1 MMRSL
6 ANLSRDE
13 RGASIIELA
22 LTAPFLAAMVIG
34 MVDISRGYHAK
45 LTLEQVAQRAVEKAM
60 QGMQGDDSTDIF
72 QGLKEEAALAAD
84 IPQSKVT
91 VRYWLECNGVSQNTG
106 GTSGMAAD
114 YEKVCPNATDVIS
127 RHMNVRLE
135 KTYTPMFKTKF
146 LGSNADGTFTLI
158 GEAGLRV
165 Q

>member
-1 MMRSL
+1 MRTL
-6 ANLSRDE
+6 LNLNRDE

-72 QGLKEEAALAAD
+72 DGLKAETAAAAQIDEED
-84 IPQSKVT
+84 VT
-91 VRYWLECNGVSQNTG
+91 VTYWLECNGVSQNTG
-106 GTSGMAAD
+106 GTAGMAAD
-114 YEKVCPNATDVIS
+114 YEKVCPNSTDVFS

-146 LGSNADGTFTLI
+146 LGSNADGTFTLV

>member
-1 MMRSL
+1 MRRPL
-6 ANLSRDE
+6 ATLGREE

-34 MVDISRGYHAK
+34 MADISRGYHAK
-45 LTLEQVAQRAVEKAM
+45 LQLEQVAQRAVEKAM

-72 QGLKEEAALAAD
+72 EGLKQEAAVAAGVD
-84 IPQSKVT
+84 EDDVT

-106 GTSGMAAD
+106 GDAAMAAD
-114 YEKVCPNATDVIS
+114 YEKVCPNATDVFS
-127 RHMNVRLE
+127 RHMNVRIE
-135 KTYTPMFKTKF
+135 KVYTPMFRTKF
-146 LGSNADGTFTLI
+146 LGSNANGTFDLV